1 MSSYKEQHKTKRCVM
16 KKNGKY
22 EFGKGQKKAAN
33 TDVFYLDLK
42 GVDTETGIQML
53 MDFCD
58 NLAAKYG
65 HYHVVVDGGEGQQLH
80 LVK

>member
-1 MSSYKEQHKTKRCVM
+1 M
-16 KKNGKY
+16 KKNAKY
-22 EFGKGQKKAAN
+22 EFGKGQKKVAN
-33 TDVFYLDLK
+33 TDVFYLDLR
-42 GVDTETGIQML
+42 GVDEATGIQML

>member
-1 MSSYKEQHKTKRCVM
+1 MKNN
-16 KKNGKY
+16 KKNY
-22 EFGKGQKKAAN
+22 EFGKFAKN
-33 TDVFYLDLK
+33 TNTEVFHLDLR
-42 GVDTETGIQML
+42 GVDTETGIQMI

-65 HYHVVVDGGEGQQLH
+65 HYHVIVDGGEGEQLH

>member
-1 MSSYKEQHKTKRCVM
+1 M
-16 KKNGKY
+16 KKNNKY
-22 EFGKGQKKAAN
+22 EFGKGQKKVAN
-33 TDVFYLDLK
+33 TDVFYLDLR
-42 GVDTETGIQML
+42 GYDTETGLQVL

-65 HYHVVVDGGEGQQLH
+65 HYHVIVDGGEGEQLH

>member
-1 MSSYKEQHKTKRCVM
+1 M
-16 KKNGKY
+16 KKTNKTY
-22 EFGKGQKKAAN
+22 QFGKKVQN
-33 TDVFYLDLK
+33 TDVFHLDLRN
-42 GVDTETGIQML
+42 VNSETGIKMI

-65 HYHVVVDGGEGQQLH
+65 HYHVIVDGGEGQQLH